1 MYNKQ
6 KIKDMHKTDKQSMNT
21 FQEMIYNGLVIEYT
35 TYLDYKYKLYYD
47 KKTLKYI
54 MKWIDTKGNKLDKYN
69 DVKSKNWS
77 KVFTNS
83 KKFRTS
89 IKFENHL

>member
-1 MYNKQ
+1 MENSKNNF
-6 KIKDMHKTDKQSMNT
+6 KDF

-47 KKTLKYI
+47 EKKLKYV
-54 MKWIDTKGNKLDKYN
+54 MEWTYKKGNTLSRYN
-69 DVKSKNWS
+69 DVKSKNWN

-89 IKFENHL
+89 IKSEKHL